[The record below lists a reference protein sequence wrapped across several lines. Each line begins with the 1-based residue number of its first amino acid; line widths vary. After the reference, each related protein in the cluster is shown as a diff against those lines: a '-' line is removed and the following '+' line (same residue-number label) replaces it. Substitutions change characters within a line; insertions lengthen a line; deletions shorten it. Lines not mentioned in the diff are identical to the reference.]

1 MSETTDEER
10 ELKVALMRAEIANK
24 EADTALKDEQR
35 RWEPVKA
42 MSAAF
47 GAGVAVASGL
57 IALIAWALV
66 HLLPLHQ

>member
-1 MSETTDEER
+1 MLVSDDEER
-10 ELKVALMRAEIANK
+10 ELKVKLMQADIANK
-24 EADTALKDEQR
+24 KADTALKEEQR

-57 IALIAWALV
+57 IALAAWILA
-66 HLLPLHQ
+66 HLR

>member
-1 MSETTDEER
+1 MRQNQTDPVHFF
-10 ELKVALMRAEIANK
+10 LHKGGSKN
-24 EADTALKDEQR
+24 EADTKLKDEQR

-57 IALIAWALV
+57 IALAAWILA
-66 HLLPLHQ
+66 HFIHA